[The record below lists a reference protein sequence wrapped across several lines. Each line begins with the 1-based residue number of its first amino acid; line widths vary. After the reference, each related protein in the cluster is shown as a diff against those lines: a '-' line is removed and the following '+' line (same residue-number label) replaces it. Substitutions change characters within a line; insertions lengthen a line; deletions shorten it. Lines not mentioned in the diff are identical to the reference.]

1 MSRLGWAAPQWDHK
15 EGVGTASDGVW
26 LIACELR
33 RGAGATTIVLACEQK
48 PGDDGGGSG
57 SGSGRGSGSGTK
69 GKEHTR
75 LLPSRGACGAVELRC
90 FSDERALLLRL
101 NSYSQP

>member
-1 MSRLGWAAPQWDHK
+1 MSPQWDHK

-48 PGDDGGGSG
+48 SGGDK
-57 SGSGRGSGSGTK
+57 GSGSGTK

-75 LLPSRGACGAVELRC
+75 LLPPRGACDAVELRC
-90 FSDERALLLRL
+90 FPDERALLLRL
-101 NSYSQP
+101 YSYSYSYSYP